1 MPDNN
6 LEIITDRDESI
17 SPTGFSTTPEDSTN
31 TSFSQTK
38 HDLGKELPHI
48 DEVDEDEELS
58 QHENN
63 NNNEEV
69 VVSPVTPKRDTP
81 HKNLLSHSWHYASY
95 NVPHTPSKNDNSS
108 TPSTPLLQ
116 SHSQP
121 VSRRASID
129 EMRLPSHQER
139 LNFSNFRK
147 SFLIPAAK
155 WAYLPISKI
164 RRATQTVIP
173 DPNEEY
179 NIEYSVFRSVKGLKQ
194 LLTHKDILVHFR
206 DFVESE
212 THRPF
217 QFPENH
223 VSESDFKELLQRVT
237 RIIEEDKI
245 YPERIA
251 AGSSGSYFVFDIDT
265 SLHKAAIFKPKDEE
279 PYGPLL
285 PKWTKWAHRTF
296 FPCCFGRSCLIPN
309 LGYISEV
316 AACVLDRQLQT
327 YIVPHTEIVEL
338 RSPTFFYNYWDKNSD
353 VTKLHKKKGSFQLFL
368 NGYINADIWLKI
380 YPIPTGDTYQLK
392 KSSNLEVSL
401 DSEKYTFT
409 WSQESMYQFQEELEK
424 LVILDYLMRNTDR
437 GLDNWMIKVEW
448 RQVLKNSK
456 TKIMKPTIKIGAI
469 DSGLAFPW
477 KHPDEWRSF
486 PFGWLFLPLTIIGQ
500 PFSRKTRN
508 HFLPLLT
515 SKLWWE
521 ETIPMLKQVFMQD
534 NDFRERMWLKQLAVL
549 KGQAF
554 NIVEIL
560 KLTYAGPLEL
570 TRRENLLVIDD
581 IMYMPN
587 GKGDYDFMK
596 SSMYEGDI
604 FKRYKVKGDDDRG
617 GDADTDADE
626 EERVGFV
633 NDGTPLLHGETHEP
647 YVETVD
653 RVNESGYER
662 MNREFNF
669 QDAFDD
675 DGDDVEGQSSTKK
688 GKRVVIERLI
698 KETSK
703 PPLFTW
709 C

>member
-1 MPDNN
+1 M
-6 LEIITDRDESI
+6 
-17 SPTGFSTTPEDSTN
+17 
-31 TSFSQTK
+31 
-38 HDLGKELPHI
+38 
-48 DEVDEDEELS
+48 
-58 QHENN
+58 
-63 NNNEEV
+63 
-69 VVSPVTPKRDTP
+69 
-81 HKNLLSHSWHYASY
+81 
-95 NVPHTPSKNDNSS
+95 
-108 TPSTPLLQ
+108 LQ

-121 VSRRASID
+121 LSRRASVD
-129 EMRLPSHQER
+129 EMRLPSHQAR
-139 LNFSNFRK
+139 LNFSNFRE

-164 RRATQTVIP
+164 RRATQTVVP
-173 DPNEEY
+173 DPKEEY
-179 NIEYSVFRSVKGLKQ
+179 NIEYSVFRPIKGLKQ
-194 LLTHKDILVHFR
+194 LQSHKDIIVHFR
-206 DFVESE
+206 DFVELE
-212 THRPF
+212 THKSF
-217 QFPENH
+217 EYPENH
-223 VSESDFKELLQRVT
+223 VSEGDFKELLERIT
-237 RIIEEDKI
+237 RIIEEDNI

-251 AGSSGSYFVFDIDT
+251 AGSSGSYFIFDIDE

-353 VTKLHKKKGSFQLFL
+353 VNKLHKKKGSFQLFL

-380 YPIPTGDTYQLK
+380 YPIPSSDIYLLE
-392 KSSNLEVSL
+392 KSSNIEVPLE
-401 DSEKYTFT
+401 SEKYTFT

-448 RQVLKNSK
+448 RLILKNSK
-456 TKIMKPTIKIGAI
+456 TKIMKPIIKIGAI

-477 KHPDEWRSF
+477 KHPNEWRSF

-508 HFLPLLT
+508 HFIPLLT

-521 ETIPMLKQVFMQD
+521 ETIPKLKEVFKQD

-604 FKRYKVKGDDDRG
+604 FKRYKVKNNNNDNTTGNDD
-617 GDADTDADE
+617 DE
-626 EERVGFV
+626 EEQIGII
-633 NDGTPLLHGETHEP
+633 NCHTPLINETRGS
-647 YVETVD
+647 YIDVLSETAD
-653 RVNESGYER
+653 QVNESGFER
-662 MNREFNF
+662 INREFNF
-669 QDAFDD
+669 HGNYDNNNNNNDHHHHHNDAY
-675 DGDDVEGQSSTKK
+675 GEGGTSSFGKGK
-688 GKRVVIERLI
+688 GKRVIIERLI
-698 KETSK
+698 KETSN
-703 PPLFTW
+703 PPVFTW